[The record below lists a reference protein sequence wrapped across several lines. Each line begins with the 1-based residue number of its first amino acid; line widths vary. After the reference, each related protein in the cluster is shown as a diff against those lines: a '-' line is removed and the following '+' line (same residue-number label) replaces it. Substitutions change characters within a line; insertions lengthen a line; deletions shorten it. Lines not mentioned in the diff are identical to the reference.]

1 MFQKVFVPFVM
12 VFLGILIILGI
23 FLVQAE
29 LEKNIIIKIILA
41 LGLIGVGLIAF
52 ESNRISKVIATPLEE
67 LSMGIQRV
75 GLGDDNLR
83 ILSDDQGTLGNLMR
97 SFNRMTER
105 LEGKVSKLEED
116 RQQLRTI
123 LSGMVE
129 GVVALDANQRVLY
142 VNDRALILL
151 DLQSHALEGKR
162 LWELVR
168 NREMM
173 DLVEEAL
180 RQPEPKRKELT
191 LATFGNRSLTLHA
204 ARLPG
209 NPTRGAVLVLH
220 DTTELRRLERLR
232 QEFVAN
238 VSHELKTPLAVIK
251 VCAETLIDGAVED
264 SENRMR
270 FLEQVLEQS
279 ERLNNLIMDLL
290 SIARM
295 EAETEL
301 FDFIWVPVRE
311 VIEQCAK
318 RHKDRAIQRSI
329 SINAFPMEGSLH
341 PDQDLE
347 CLVDEEAFVQILDNL
362 VDNAVKY
369 TQENGVINVQWGLEN
384 KFVII
389 MVSDNGIGIPEADLP
404 RIFERFYRVDKARS
418 REVGGTGLG
427 LSIVKHLV
435 QAMKGSI
442 SANSQIG
449 KGTTFTVRF
458 PHIKD

>member
-1 MFQKVFVPFVM
+1 
-12 VFLGILIILGI
+12 
-23 FLVQAE
+23 
-29 LEKNIIIKIILA
+29 
-41 LGLIGVGLIAF
+41 
-52 ESNRISKVIATPLEE
+52 
-67 LSMGIQRV
+67 
-75 GLGDDNLR
+75 
-83 ILSDDQGTLGNLMR
+83 
-97 SFNRMTER
+97 
-105 LEGKVSKLEED
+105 
-116 RQQLRTI
+116 
-123 LSGMVE
+123 
-129 GVVALDANQRVLY
+129 
-142 VNDRALILL
+142 L

-180 RQPEPKRKELT
+180 RQPEPKRTELT
-191 LATFGNRSLTLHA
+191 FATSGNRSLTLHA

-251 VCAETLIDGAVED
+251 VCAETLLDGAVED
-264 SENRMR
+264 CENRMR
-270 FLEQVLEQS
+270 FLEQILEQS

-290 SIARM
+290 SIARI

-311 VIEQCAK
+311 VVEQCVN
-318 RHKDRAIQRSI
+318 RHRDRAMQRSI
-329 SINAFPMEGSLH
+329 SMNAFPMEGSLH

-369 TQENGVINVQWGLEN
+369 TPEHGVINVQWGLEN
-384 KFVII
+384 KYVII
-389 MVSDNGIGIPEADLP
+389 QVLDNGIGIPEADLP

-442 SANSQIG
+442 SANSQVG
-449 KGTTFTVRF
+449 KGTTFTVRL
-458 PHIKD
+458 PYAKD